1 MLGRKQHIVQESV
14 PGKQVTLCHLI
25 AHPDGSLSNKLG
37 LGNENAIGIMTIT
50 PYEASIIAA
59 DCAIKTAEI
68 ELVVVDRFTGSLII
82 TGGVSNL
89 EAALAQ
95 ANLYLTKVLG
105 FETVPLT
112 RS

>member
-1 MLGRKQHIVQESV
+1 MEPKQHIVQESV

-25 AHPDGSLSNKLG
+25 ASPDAALSAKLG
-37 LGNENAIGIMTIT
+37 LDGPGAIGIMTIT

-59 DCAIKTAEI
+59 DRALKTARI
-68 ELVVVDRFTGSLII
+68 RLVVVDRFTGSLVVA
-82 TGGVSNL
+82 GGMSEV

-95 ANLYLTKVLG
+95 ANGFLRDVLG
-105 FETVPLT
+105 FESVPQT